1 MTFETNVKEAQRF
14 YYTGAT
20 TMFTSQRNE
29 RFSYCL
35 YVPTLH
41 ERTERPLPLLV
52 IMHGTARTAMEY
64 RDAFADFAERH
75 GAVVLAPLF
84 PASLSDPEELHHFKF
99 LDSGGTRWDQVLLDI
114 VDEVGEAFRV
124 QRERFLLHGFSGGGQ
139 FAHRFFYLHPDR
151 LAAVSIGAPGRVTLL
166 DAAQPWWLGV
176 QDIGARFGIRLDVPA
191 MTQVPV
197 QMVVGAEDTETW
209 EINNVGDPNW
219 LPGAERAG
227 ATRIERLASLRD
239 SFTDAGIGV
248 RFDLVPGVAHDGPRV
263 LSVVRDFFA
272 DVLAAQHEDAAG
284 GRPAAP
290 EERVTPAA
298 FAHISGYR
306 PVVGLADPLQTRSRY
321 PQAIT
326 GEQRK
331 GALDLLRRARA
342 ISLHDHPI
350 RLPEPMT
357 ATSWSRWRAVG
368 REELGYAGIQRSGL
382 TGIFASANSWHTKE
396 ELVTWFGR
404 MAADLAHQ
412 PTVRQARSA
421 GDLAALDPASTQTGV
436 LLALETITAFQ
447 DDPDGVEC
455 LYGFG
460 LRMAGLSYD
469 PGNALAGGLA
479 QQQDPGLSAEGLR
492 MVGLLNDLGVIVDL
506 AHVGDRSAIEAAEAS
521 RKPVTISHAGA
532 RAVWP
537 IPRLKP
543 DDVLRAVAATG
554 GVIGV
559 SAAPNSTRSRRHPLH
574 TIDSVIDHVD
584 YLVDLVGIEH
594 VGFGPDTMFG
604 DHTGL
609 HRARG
614 GQDGPDYAYT
624 PTEPVPAADEVDH
637 VDGVENPAENFV
649 DLVVRLGARGY
660 PEDQVAALVG
670 GNAMRLLTTVVDDA

>member
-20 TMFTSQRNE
+20 TMFTSQRHE

-35 YVPTLH
+35 YVPTVH
-41 ERTERPLPLLV
+41 ERTERQLPLIV

-64 RDAFADFAERH
+64 RDAFADFAERY

-114 VDEVGEAFRV
+114 VDEVAEAFRV
-124 QRERFLLHGFSGGGQ
+124 ERGRFLLHGFSGGGQ

-151 LAAVSIGAPGRVTLL
+151 LAAVSVGAPGRVTLL
-166 DAAQPWWLGV
+166 DTAQPWWLGV
-176 QDIGARFGIRLDVPA
+176 EDIGARFGIPLDVPA
-191 MTQVPV
+191 MTRVPV

-239 SFTDAGIGV
+239 SFTEAGISV

-263 LSVVRDFFA
+263 LPVVQDFFA
-272 DVLAAQHEDAAG
+272 AVLTGRHEDARGDRVAG
-284 GRPAAP
+284 DERAA
-290 EERVTPAA
+290 PAA
-298 FAHISGYR
+298 FAHLTGYR
-306 PVVGLADPLQTRSRY
+306 PVVELADPLKTRSSY
-321 PQAIT
+321 PQTISSERRA
-326 GEQRK
+326 E
-331 GALDLLRRARA
+331 ALRLLRRARA

-368 REELGYAGIQRSGL
+368 REELGYAGLERSGL
-382 TGIFASANSWHTKE
+382 TGIFASANSWHSKD
-396 ELVTWFGR
+396 ELVMWFGR

-421 GDLAALDPASTQTGV
+421 RDLAALDPGSTQVGV

-479 QQQDPGLSAEGLR
+479 QEEDPGLSTEGRR
-492 MVGLLNDLGVIVDL
+492 MVTLLNDLGVIVDL
-506 AHVGDRSAIEAAEAS
+506 AHVGDRSAIEAAEVS
-521 RKPVTISHAGA
+521 RRPVTISHAGA

-554 GVIGV
+554 GVVGV
-559 SAAPNSTRSRRHPLH
+559 SAAPGSTRSRRHPLH
-574 TIDSVIDHVD
+574 TIDSLIDHVD
-584 YLVDLVGIEH
+584 YLVDLIGIEH

-614 GQDGPDYAYT
+614 LDGPDYAYT
-624 PTEPVPAADEVDH
+624 PTEPVPAAAAADH

-660 PEDQVAALVG
+660 AEDQIAALVG
-670 GNAMRLLTTVVDDA
+670 GNAMRLLASVVDDA